1 MSYSEN
7 CHEHIHKMM
16 YRITSNCVFDL
27 NTHTNYKF
35 TQQDNFRLFERQL
48 TSMESFIRTLLK
60 EEFNEVST
68 KFISQE

>member
-1 MSYSEN
+1 MSYSEDS
-7 CHEHIHKMM
+7 HDHIMNKM
-16 YRITSNCVFDL
+16 YVTASRCLFNL
-27 NTHTNYKF
+27 NGHTDYLF

-60 EEFNEVST
+60 EEFNAVST